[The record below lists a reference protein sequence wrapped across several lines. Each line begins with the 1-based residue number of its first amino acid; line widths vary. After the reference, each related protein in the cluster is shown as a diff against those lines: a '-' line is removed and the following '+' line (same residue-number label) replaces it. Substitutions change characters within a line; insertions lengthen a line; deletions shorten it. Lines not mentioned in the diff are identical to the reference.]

1 MAEKKKRFN
10 VILKDPEGP
19 RTRKNVAPIKQQTST
34 GQLKT
39 KNPGGKTI
47 KNKAVGQS
55 KKTGQ
60 LKTKTIPKRGM
71 RIPKGVIGGT
81 LPVAI
86 AAMLIEQDPENF
98 KKIKELERGKM
109 KGTIQTIG
117 ATGEPKKRTIAELR
131 KRLAAEKAKRK
142 KKYPKVLAIRKGKTP
157 REVLADK
164 THKSKSVD
172 KQGRSPATH
181 KHPGMGLSGATI
193 KKEVTTVAPIV
204 SERAAK
210 FKPVPQ
216 PKPKTLKSKPVPK
229 KKPMLKKKFSGQP
242 LDLTKYKY
250 ATEWLQDVD
259 KEKKG
264 IPTRGRMPKLE
275 RSLTK
280 PKRKTGGKV
289 KYRSI
294 GGKVGGND
302 IIKMIYD

>member
-1 MAEKKKRFN
+1 MARKKSKNLKDLKKVGQNIEKLLASKFETINPSGGSPFNIGPTQKVPQKRFN
-10 VILKDPEGP
+10 VILKDPKGP
-19 RTRKNVAPIKQQTST
+19 RTLKNVAPIKQQTST

-71 RIPKGVIGGT
+71 RIPKGIIGGA

-86 AAMLIEQDPENF
+86 AAMLIEQDAENF
-98 KKIKELERGKM
+98 KEIKELERGKM

-117 ATGEPKKRTIAELR
+117 ATGKPKKRTIAELR
-131 KRLAAEKAKRK
+131 KRLAAEKAKGK
-142 KKYPKVLAIRKGKTP
+142 EKHPKVLAIRKGKTP
-157 REVLADK
+157 REVLANK

-172 KQGRSPATH
+172 KYGRSPATH

-216 PKPKTLKSKPVPK
+216 PKPLKRKPVPK
-229 KKPMLKKKFSGQP
+229 
-242 LDLTKYKY
+242 
-250 ATEWLQDVD
+250 
-259 KEKKG
+259 
-264 IPTRGRMPKLE
+264 
-275 RSLTK
+275 TK

>member
-1 MAEKKKRFN
+1 MAEKKKRYN

-19 RTRKNVAPIKQQTST
+19 RTRKNVAPIKQQTPT

-39 KNPGGKTI
+39 KNPAGKTL

-55 KKTGQ
+55 KKTGR

-86 AAMLIEQDPENF
+86 AAMLIEQDAENF
-98 KKIKELERGKM
+98 ENIEELERGKM
-109 KGTIQTIG
+109 KKTIQTIG
-117 ATGEPKKRTIAELR
+117 ATGKPKNRTIAELR

-142 KKYPKVLAIRKGKTP
+142 KKHPKVLAIRKGQTP
-157 REVLADK
+157 REVLAWK
-164 THKSKSVD
+164 THDSDSVEKS
-172 KQGRSPATH
+172 GRGPGTH
-181 KHPGMGLSGATI
+181 KHPGMGLGGKTI
-193 KKEVTTVAPIV
+193 TKEIIAAAPKIE
-204 SERAAK
+204 SRAAK
-210 FKPVPQ
+210 FKPVPKS
-216 PKPKTLKSKPVPK
+216 KPLKRKPVPK
-229 KKPMLKKKFSGQP
+229 KKPMLNKKSSGQP

-250 ATEWLQDVD
+250 ATEWLQDID

>member
-10 VILKDPEGP
+10 VILKDPKGP
-19 RTRKNVAPIKQQTST
+19 RTLKNVAPIKQQTST

-55 KKTGQ
+55 TKTGR

-71 RIPKGVIGGT
+71 RIPKGIIGGT

-86 AAMLIEQDPENF
+86 AAMLIEQDAENF
-98 KKIKELERGKM
+98 ENIEELERGKM
-109 KGTIQTIG
+109 KKTIQTIG
-117 ATGEPKKRTIAELR
+117 ATGKPKNRTIAELR

-142 KKYPKVLAIRKGKTP
+142 KKHPKVLAIRKGKTP

-216 PKPKTLKSKPVPK
+216 PKPKQGSIPVITGPKASKRKPTTEEKRKFIYSPEATDFRRGRIGKKSKETIK
-229 KKPMLKKKFSGQP
+229 KSVEALSKVKQRKK
-242 LDLTKYKY
+242 
-250 ATEWLQDVD
+250 
-259 KEKKG
+259 
-264 IPTRGRMPKLE
+264 
-275 RSLTK
+275 
-280 PKRKTGGKV
+280 KTGGKV